1 MHESASKGE
10 FVTLV
15 LKGILLGFMAMKPVR
30 KIQQL
35 TAMIHGRIMV
45 PCHVQCATTKMNSNV
60 VSNCVA
66 PVKIK
71 CSKSRK
77 EHMPC

>member
-1 MHESASKGE
+1 MKKEANFFLKRNWAVAITHQYHQNTMHESASKGE

-30 KIQQL
+30 KIEQL

-45 PCHVQCATTKMNSNV
+45 PCHVQL
-60 VSNCVA
+60 
-66 PVKIK
+66 P
-71 CSKSRK
+71 R
-77 EHMPC
+77 